1 MFRDLP
7 SSGVSVLLD
16 YLYLGRARLSL
27 ENGLSA
33 LEVSRRLNMR
43 DLFDKCRKFICP
55 FMLDPGTG
63 HQLIHQFFFKYW
75 STFVREISHVKIFA
89 MQIDPLANSRLESF
103 LTSCIKHILIHLWLQ
118 LRDDKKFQIDCLKS
132 GPNKLLMHIPI
143 GDLRLLVQLNPYWKI
158 LVKIPS

>member
-1 MFRDLP
+1 MFLIHFFNENLIKRFQPSVFRDLP

-63 HQLIHQFFFKYW
+63 HQLIHQF
-75 STFVREISHVKIFA
+75 
-89 MQIDPLANSRLESF
+89 
-103 LTSCIKHILIHLWLQ
+103 
-118 LRDDKKFQIDCLKS
+118 
-132 GPNKLLMHIPI
+132 
-143 GDLRLLVQLNPYWKI
+143 
-158 LVKIPS
+158 